1 MNGHFITFEG
11 VEGCGKTTQID
22 LLKTHLES
30 KGYNVLVTREPG
42 GVPIAEAIRAV
53 LLDTHHDTMSPIA
66 ELLLYEAAR
75 AQIVEEVIRPALE
88 SGRIV
93 LCDRFA
99 DSTTAYQGAGRGLPM
114 EEIERL
120 HHLATRGVWPDLT
133 FVLDLPVEQ
142 GLERARVRGRA
153 DRMEQQSLEFHRRVR
168 LGFLEIAALEPRR
181 ITVIA
186 GNQPIEAIAAE
197 IRGRV
202 DAALGHIGV

>member
-11 VEGCGKTTQID
+11 VEGCGKTTQIE

-30 KGYNVLVTREPG
+30 KGYSVLVTREPG

-53 LLDTHHDTMSPIA
+53 LLDTGHDAMAPVT

-75 AQIVEEVIRPALE
+75 AQIVEEIIRPALE
-88 SGRIV
+88 AGRIV

-120 HHLATRGVWPDLT
+120 HHLATRGVWPNLT

-153 DRMEQQSLEFHRRVR
+153 DRMEQQALEFHRRVR
-168 LGFLEIAALEPRR
+168 LGFLEIAAREPRR
-181 ITVIA
+181 VKVITGA
-186 GNQPIEAIAAE
+186 QPIEDIAAI
-197 IRGRV
+197 IRDIV
-202 DAALGHIGV
+202 DATL